1 MTEDL
6 EIDDQDNGADMGK
19 EEPSLECISTDEGTG
34 FSPEEIFLSD
44 IVEVEPAYLSLFKK
58 VSALYRK
65 DPTIEV
71 QLVLTH
77 KATVQFR
84 AIVKMLH
91 EGNLNPPSLEKYL
104 GCKILI
110 KG

>member
-6 EIDDQDNGADMGK
+6 EIDDHNNGADMDK
-19 EEPSLECISTDEGTG
+19 EEPSLECISTDEGVG
-34 FSPEEIFLSD
+34 FSPEEVFISD
-44 IVEVEPAYLSLFKK
+44 IVEVDPAYLSLFRK
-58 VSALYRK
+58 VSEMYK
-65 DPTIEV
+65 KHPTIEV

-91 EGNLNPPSLEKYL
+91 DGNLNSPSLEKYL